1 MPLAV
6 TVLPQ
11 QESSVVRL
19 AGELDLAEIETFERR
34 CAKLDGDVVVDLR
47 DVDFLDASGVG
58 ALLRL
63 RSRLT
68 ERHGTLRVTG
78 AQPRVQRVLSLLSL
92 EKTLHVESTHV

>member
-19 AGELDLAEIETFERR
+19 AGELDLAEVETFERR
-34 CAKLDGDVVVDLR
+34 CSQLDGDVVVDLH
-47 DVDFLDASGVG
+47 DVEFLDASGVG

-63 RSRLT
+63 RNRLT
-68 ERHGTLRVTG
+68 ERQGTLRLTG
-78 AQPRVQRVLSLLSL
+78 AQPRVRRVLSLLSL
-92 EKTLHVESTHV
+92 EKTLRLESKHV